1 LLTWHGILRSTL
13 SDLHQVDE
21 TALALLE
28 ATLDGFL
35 GILGE
40 IFVLND
46 EVVKIVTEV
55 VRTGGA
61 TVAVEYTKEA
71 DLRPFDVEVLL
82 ALWLQDV

>member
-1 LLTWHGILRSTL
+1 LRSTL

-55 VRTGGA
+55 VRTGGT